1 MSDSLDL
8 PALIAALR
16 RRGGDSTTIEVKSAR
31 EGCPSLGPTLCA
43 FGNMPEGGL
52 IILGLDEHNDFIPVG
67 LSDVATLEQGVAG
80 QAREAVTPP
89 VACAFSTHSV
99 DGADV
104 LVVEVEGLPL
114 MSRPARYRGYAYL
127 RQSDGDYRM
136 SDLEVAQID
145 ARKAHRL
152 HDIPRPD
159 AEPVVGTKTD
169 DLDTDLVA
177 VYTDASRSASRRL
190 ASRTSEEILRMTGV
204 VTSLGELSLAG
215 LYALGAFPQGFR
227 PALGVTAAVRAPSRG
242 MRTRDLV
249 HFTGP
254 VSDLLEDA
262 MQWIRRNLPTGMRYD
277 EAGNGQDAPVLPLRA
292 VRELIANALVHRNL
306 DAATDTKRV
315 EIRIVEDKLVI
326 TSPGG
331 LEGVSEHQ
339 LGQPDGKS
347 AVNPHLYD
355 ISRNLRT
362 SNGARGIEGEGGGM
376 REVQE
381 AVAQAGLPPPAFRD
395 FGTRFTA
402 ILSWRGP
409 FETPAEPLLDDE
421 RYNVP
426 AARRDSPIRSLE
438 KVSRHAP
445 VIWSALE
452 TPRSIAS
459 LRKTTGLSYRQ
470 VQWAVQRLL
479 DEGFIEMVG
488 GQGRRA
494 TVYRRISTL

>member
-1 MSDSLDL
+1 
-8 PALIAALR
+8 
-16 RRGGDSTTIEVKSAR
+16 
-31 EGCPSLGPTLCA
+31 
-43 FGNMPEGGL
+43 
-52 IILGLDEHNDFIPVG
+52 
-67 LSDVATLEQGVAG
+67 
-80 QAREAVTPP
+80 
-89 VACAFSTHSV
+89 
-99 DGADV
+99 
-104 LVVEVEGLPL
+104 
-114 MSRPARYRGYAYL
+114 
-127 RQSDGDYRM
+127 
-136 SDLEVAQID
+136 
-145 ARKAHRL
+145 
-152 HDIPRPD
+152 
-159 AEPVVGTKTD
+159 
-169 DLDTDLVA
+169 
-177 VYTDASRSASRRL
+177 
-190 ASRTSEEILRMTGV
+190 
-204 VTSLGELSLAG
+204 
-215 LYALGAFPQGFR
+215 
-227 PALGVTAAVRAPSRG
+227 
-242 MRTRDLV
+242 
-249 HFTGP
+249 
-254 VSDLLEDA
+254 

-362 SNGARGIEGEGGGM
+362 SNGARVIEGEGGGI

-421 RYNVP
+421 RHNVP

>member
-1 MSDSLDL
+1 
-8 PALIAALR
+8 
-16 RRGGDSTTIEVKSAR
+16 
-31 EGCPSLGPTLCA
+31 
-43 FGNMPEGGL
+43 
-52 IILGLDEHNDFIPVG
+52 
-67 LSDVATLEQGVAG
+67 
-80 QAREAVTPP
+80 
-89 VACAFSTHSV
+89 
-99 DGADV
+99 
-104 LVVEVEGLPL
+104 
-114 MSRPARYRGYAYL
+114 
-127 RQSDGDYRM
+127 
-136 SDLEVAQID
+136 
-145 ARKAHRL
+145 
-152 HDIPRPD
+152 
-159 AEPVVGTKTD
+159 
-169 DLDTDLVA
+169 
-177 VYTDASRSASRRL
+177 
-190 ASRTSEEILRMTGV
+190 MTGV

-254 VSDLLEDA
+254 VADLLEDA

-362 SNGARGIEGEGGGM
+362 SNGARVIEGEGGGI

-402 ILSWRGP
+402 ILSWQGP

-421 RYNVP
+421 RHNVP

>member
-1 MSDSLDL
+1 
-8 PALIAALR
+8 
-16 RRGGDSTTIEVKSAR
+16 
-31 EGCPSLGPTLCA
+31 
-43 FGNMPEGGL
+43 MPEGGL

-67 LSDVATLEQGVAG
+67 LSDVATLEQGIAG

-242 MRTRDLV
+242 MRTRDLI
-249 HFTGP
+249 HFTAL
-254 VSDLLEDA
+254 S
-262 MQWIRRNLPTGMRYD
+262 PTF
-277 EAGNGQDAPVLPLRA
+277 
-292 VRELIANALVHRNL
+292 
-306 DAATDTKRV
+306 
-315 EIRIVEDKLVI
+315 
-326 TSPGG
+326 
-331 LEGVSEHQ
+331 
-339 LGQPDGKS
+339 
-347 AVNPHLYD
+347 
-355 ISRNLRT
+355 SRT
-362 SNGARGIEGEGGGM
+362 PCSGS
-376 REVQE
+376 
-381 AVAQAGLPPPAFRD
+381 VAIFPPACAT
-395 FGTRFTA
+395 TRPATA
-402 ILSWRGP
+402 RTLLSSP
-409 FETPAEPLLDDE
+409 
-421 RYNVP
+421 
-426 AARRDSPIRSLE
+426 ARR
-438 KVSRHAP
+438 
-445 VIWSALE
+445 
-452 TPRSIAS
+452 PRTHS
-459 LRKTTGLSYRQ
+459 
-470 VQWAVQRLL
+470 QRARPPKP
-479 DEGFIEMVG
+479 
-488 GQGRRA
+488 RRGYGHQ
-494 TVYRRISTL
+494 TRRDPHRRG

>member
-177 VYTDASRSASRRL
+177 VYTDVGDPAIS
-190 ASRTSEEILRMTGV
+190 V
-204 VTSLGELSLAG
+204 LG
-215 LYALGAFPQGFR
+215 
-227 PALGVTAAVRAPSRG
+227 
-242 MRTRDLV
+242 
-249 HFTGP
+249 
-254 VSDLLEDA
+254 
-262 MQWIRRNLPTGMRYD
+262 
-277 EAGNGQDAPVLPLRA
+277 
-292 VRELIANALVHRNL
+292 
-306 DAATDTKRV
+306 
-315 EIRIVEDKLVI
+315 
-326 TSPGG
+326 
-331 LEGVSEHQ
+331 
-339 LGQPDGKS
+339 
-347 AVNPHLYD
+347 
-355 ISRNLRT
+355 
-362 SNGARGIEGEGGGM
+362 
-376 REVQE
+376 
-381 AVAQAGLPPPAFRD
+381 
-395 FGTRFTA
+395 
-402 ILSWRGP
+402 
-409 FETPAEPLLDDE
+409 
-421 RYNVP
+421 
-426 AARRDSPIRSLE
+426 
-438 KVSRHAP
+438 
-445 VIWSALE
+445 
-452 TPRSIAS
+452 
-459 LRKTTGLSYRQ
+459 
-470 VQWAVQRLL
+470 
-479 DEGFIEMVG
+479 
-488 GQGRRA
+488 
-494 TVYRRISTL
+494 